1 MYPETKPNFIGTD
14 SVMTSCINLQGTN
27 AVEEPVE
34 GKIVLI
40 PQADPGFDWLF
51 GRNIS
56 GLITMY
62 GGANSHMAIRA
73 AEFGLPAAIGIG
85 ENLYRNLSSKS
96 RLELNPSK
104 RIIRVIT

>member
-1 MYPETKPNFIGTD
+1 
-14 SVMTSCINLQGTN
+14 
-27 AVEEPVE
+27 
-34 GKIVLI
+34 
-40 PQADPGFDWLF
+40 
-51 GRNIS
+51 
-56 GLITMY
+56 MY